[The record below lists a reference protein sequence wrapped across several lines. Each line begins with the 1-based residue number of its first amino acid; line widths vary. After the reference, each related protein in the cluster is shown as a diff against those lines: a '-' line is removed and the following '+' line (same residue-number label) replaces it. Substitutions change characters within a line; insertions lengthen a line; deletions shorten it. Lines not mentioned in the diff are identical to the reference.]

1 MESEQPQLHSGIS
14 GSRWGEEKEQGRA
27 GQGSGQLPLP
37 QRRSRRPF
45 FCSVPSSTPSA
56 RILGRSG
63 RKKLSIAYPFL
74 SLAAL
79 DACTPPNFHHF
90 YRTLHQNACFS
101 CLSAASVCLLRCYSS
116 GFRCMQR

>member
-45 FCSVPSSTPSA
+45 FCSVPSSTPVHGS
-56 RILGRSG
+56 LGAPAA
-63 RKKLSIAYPFL
+63 K
-74 SLAAL
+74 SLA
-79 DACTPPNFHHF
+79 
-90 YRTLHQNACFS
+90 
-101 CLSAASVCLLRCYSS
+101 
-116 GFRCMQR
+116 